1 MHLLRDLMNFDDILG
16 KIVTDDDIK
25 SDEKQSLTLL
35 VCFLKCVLRV
45 KALIFFRM
53 KLQCKFLLN

>member
-1 MHLLRDLMNFDDILG
+1 MHLLRDLMNFNDILG
-16 KIVTDDDIK
+16 KIVTYDDIK

-45 KALIFFRM
+45 KALIFFS
-53 KLQCKFLLN
+53 NESSI